1 MASTEQTGGEESAE
15 SLHQH
20 HQVLQQVFDAIELPI
35 IRTDRDGQ
43 VQGLNRAAAVLAG
56 YPPEACIGKTCDALF
71 NPDRSAGGTGT
82 IRRAVLRAESQV
94 ADAVVYSGGREMP
107 IRFGVSP
114 LFDAGGEVDG
124 TVNYLVRDLSEE
136 RALLVQ
142 IRVLA
147 DRLAAGDLG
156 ARAGPVE
163 AGTTGVEIIEA
174 INGIVDL
181 LAGQVQALT
190 AQTILSTFYADELAK
205 VNANLKL
212 LAEGSVDLD
221 LSVRT
226 TDQATAMAGM
236 QFVAINKEITRVATS
251 LTWLV
256 NDTGALARAI
266 IHGRFGARAD
276 EQVHRGVYRSVIR
289 GVNGT
294 LDTLIG
300 YFALYGPLQQIV
312 SSEPH
317 PRKTGQ
323 VFRSGANLDPHRREW
338 LYDRGD

>member
-1 MASTEQTGGEESAE
+1 MASTEQTRMEDSAE
-15 SLHQH
+15 SLHRH

-35 IRTDRDGQ
+35 IRIGRDGQ

-56 YPPEACIGKTCDALF
+56 YPPEVCIGKTCDDLF
-71 NPDRSAGGTGT
+71 NPDRSAGENGT
-82 IRRAVLRAESQV
+82 IRRAMPRDASPVV
-94 ADAVVYSGGREMP
+94 DAVVYPGGREMP

-124 TVNYLVRDLSEE
+124 AVNYLVRDLSEE

-142 IRVLA
+142 VHALA

-156 ARAGPVE
+156 ARADPVE
-163 AGTTGVEIIEA
+163 AGATGVEIIEA
-174 INGIVDL
+174 VNGIVDL

-190 AQTILSTFYADELAK
+190 AQTIPSAFYADELAK

-236 QFVAINKEITRVATS
+236 QFVAINQEITRVATS

-256 NDTGALARAI
+256 SDTGALASAFV
-266 IHGRFGARAD
+266 HGRFGARVD
-276 EQVHRGVYRSVIR
+276 EQAHRGVYRSVIR

-300 YFALYGPLQQIV
+300 YFALCGPLQQIA
-312 SSEPH
+312 SGEPH
-317 PRKTGQ
+317 PGKASQ
-323 VFRSGANLDPHRREW
+323 VFRSGADFDPHRREW